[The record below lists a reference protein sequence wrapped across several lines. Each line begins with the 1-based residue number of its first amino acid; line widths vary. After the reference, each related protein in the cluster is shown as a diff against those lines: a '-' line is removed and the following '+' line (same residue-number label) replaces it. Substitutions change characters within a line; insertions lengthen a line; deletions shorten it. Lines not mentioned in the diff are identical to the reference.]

1 MDLSKDV
8 GERDGLARRLLVAV
22 LTVVAIDSLRK
33 GKRLSGAL
41 AGVSALAL
49 GYTAT
54 AGSGELT
61 ETLGI
66 DTTGEDGELRC
77 SACGQP
83 ILPGQRRGPNAND
96 EIVHEACKVPAG

>member
-8 GERDGLARRLLVAV
+8 GERDQLVRTVLAVV
-22 LTVVAIDSLRK
+22 LAVVAIRSLRK
-33 GKRLSGAL
+33 GKRLNGAL

-54 AGSGELT
+54 TGSDELT

-66 DTTGEDGELRC
+66 DTTGEDRELRC